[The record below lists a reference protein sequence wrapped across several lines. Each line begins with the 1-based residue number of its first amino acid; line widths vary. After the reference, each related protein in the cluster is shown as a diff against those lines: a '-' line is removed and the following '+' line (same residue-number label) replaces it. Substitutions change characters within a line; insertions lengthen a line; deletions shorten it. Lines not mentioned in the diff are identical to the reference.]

1 MKNEAMNEDKVKAE
15 KIFVFLG
22 LKLYNILLLMKSL
35 I

>member
-1 MKNEAMNEDKVKAE
+1 MKNETMNEDKVKAE

-22 LKLYNILLLMKSL
+22 LKLYILLLMKSL